1 MSFILGTVKD
11 TKSNS
16 YTDPCGPT
24 PMRATRYNSAATITL
39 ALTGTDPP
47 KLANSIP
54 EELRRTYM
62 YVVNPYEVNQEKAR
76 LLEVLSAI
84 FSGAIWT
91 KEAVKKAKGDGLAFL
106 AALFDRAKSA
116 TSPPTSTT

>member
-1 MSFILGTVKD
+1 MGTVKD